1 LKHSIRLRDPA
12 GKRSELNNALRAYR
26 AALLGVGLI
35 SAVINLLYLTGS
47 FFMLE
52 IYDRVLPSRSLPTLI
67 GLASIAALLYA
78 FQGFFDVARG
88 RLMVRIGVGLDEALS
103 ARVYSALLEMSLR
116 GRPGADALQP
126 LRDLDQIR
134 TFLSGSGPLA
144 LFDLPWMPLYLGIC
158 FSFHFWIGMAALIGA
173 CVLVSL
179 TVLNEIL
186 SRTPA
191 REAVVLGA
199 HRNGLAESSR
209 RNAEVV
215 RAMGMGPMISRS
227 WSEINTNF
235 IAKQRRAADIAGGLG
250 AISKVLRMLLQSA
263 VLAVGAYLVIQ
274 QQSTAGII
282 IAGSILTAR
291 ALAPVE
297 LAIANWRV
305 FLGARQSWTRLS
317 DLLRVVSVVDDRTKL
332 SPPASTLAVENISVA
347 PPGGRTAV
355 LRDVDFVLAAGDA
368 LGIVGPSASGKSSLV
383 RALVGVWPTLGGKVR
398 IDGAALE
405 QWSADLLG
413 KHIGYLPQ
421 DVELFEGTV
430 AQNISRFEA
439 DPAAEAIVEAATAAG
454 VHKLI
459 LRLSDGYETQI
470 GEAGTSLSAGQRQRL
485 ALARALY
492 QTPFLV
498 VLDEPNSNL
507 DQEGEV
513 ALGQA
518 ILDVRE
524 RGGILVIVAHR
535 PSMLAHVNKL
545 LVLGDGG
552 RVLAF
557 GPKDEVIEKVLRPGP
572 VTTPSPLTVVSQ
584 KS

>member
-1 LKHSIRLRDPA
+1 MRLRDPA
-12 GKRSELNNALRAYR
+12 GKRSELGTALRAYR
-26 AALLGVGLI
+26 AALLGIGLI
-35 SAVINLLYLTGS
+35 SAVINILYLTGS

-52 IYDRVLPSRSLPTLI
+52 IYDRVLPSRSLPTLV
-67 GLASIAALLYA
+67 GLACIAALLYA
-78 FQGFFDVARG
+78 FQGFFDLARG
-88 RLMVRIGVGLDEALS
+88 RIMVRIGVGLDEALS
-103 ARVYSALLEMSLR
+103 ARVYGALLEMSLR

-134 TFLSGSGPLA
+134 AFLSGGGPLA
-144 LFDLPWMPLYLGIC
+144 LFDLPWMPLYLVIC
-158 FSFHFWIGMAALIGA
+158 FAFHFWIGMAALVGA
-173 CVLVSL
+173 CVLICL
-179 TVLNEIL
+179 AALNEIL

-215 RAMGMGPMISRS
+215 RAMGMGATISRT
-227 WSEINTNF
+227 WGEINTKF
-235 IAKQRRAADIAGGLG
+235 ITKQRQAADIAGGLG

-317 DLLRVVSVVDDRTKL
+317 ELLRIVSRADDRTKL
-332 SPPASTLAVENISVA
+332 SPPSSTLAIENISVV
-347 PPGGRTAV
+347 PPGSQIVV
-355 LRDVDFVLAAGDA
+355 LQDVTLVLKAGEA
-368 LGIVGPSASGKSSLV
+368 LGVVGPSASGKSSFV
-383 RALVGVWPTLGGKVR
+383 RALVGVWPTFRGKVR

-413 KHIGYLPQ
+413 RHIGYLPQ

-430 AQNISRFEA
+430 AQNISRFEV
-439 DPAAEAIVEAATAAG
+439 DPVAEAVVEAAMAAG

-459 LRLSDGYETQI
+459 LRLPDGYDTQV
-470 GEAGTSLSAGQRQRL
+470 GEGGTSLSAGQRQRL

-492 QTPFLV
+492 KAPFLV

-507 DQEGEV
+507 DQEGEI

-518 ILDVRE
+518 ILHVRE
-524 RGGILVIVAHR
+524 QGGILVIVAHR
-535 PSMLAHVNKL
+535 PSMLANVDKL
-545 LVLGDGG
+545 LVLSEGG

-557 GPKDEVIEKVLRPGP
+557 GPKDEVVEKVLRPGP
-572 VTTPSPLTVVSQ
+572 VTSPLTVVSQ